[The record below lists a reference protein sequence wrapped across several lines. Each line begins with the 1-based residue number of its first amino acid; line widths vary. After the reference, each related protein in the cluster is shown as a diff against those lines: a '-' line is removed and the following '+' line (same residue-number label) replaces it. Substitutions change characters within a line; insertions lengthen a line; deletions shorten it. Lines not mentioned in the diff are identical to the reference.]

1 MATVLNIVI
10 ESKNGRI
17 ETVMSGGG
25 KGDVTQGEV
34 IQLMGLTEVIREALA
49 ASGGEIACFKA
60 DVAKAMKDAGIE
72 TH

>member
-34 IQLMGLTEVIREALA
+34 IQLMGLAEVIREALA
-49 ASGGEIACFKA
+49 ASGGELWASFDVKKA
-60 DVAKAMKDAGIE
+60 TKAAGIK

>member
-25 KGDVTQGEV
+25 KGDVTQEEV
-34 IQLMGLTEVIREALA
+34 IQLMGLAEVIREALA
-49 ASGGEIACFKA
+49 ASGGELWASFDVKKA
-60 DVAKAMKDAGIE
+60 TKAAGVE

>member
-25 KGDVTQGEV
+25 KGDVTQGGSHSV
-34 IQLMGLTEVIREALA
+34 NGTGGSDKRSAGRIRWRVV
-49 ASGGEIACFKA
+49 GQF
-60 DVAKAMKDAGIE
+60 
-72 TH
+72 